1 MKIYDFAQF
10 SETRWNHTGRH
21 NGTPGPDSFLK
32 KAAGGED
39 MIMISPAAMEK
50 FEKNVYIMRSRE
62 EREQRLR
69 DYFTEKVI
77 MRATRGLDRAFPGDE
92 TESLYDSDI
101 APEDGDIILKRTV
114 EILLKQLS

>member
-10 SETRWNHTGRH
+10 SETRSNHTGQY
-21 NGTPGPDSFLK
+21 NGTPDPDSFLK

-50 FEKNVYIMRSRE
+50 YEKNIHIMCFRE

-92 TESLYDSDI
+92 NDSLLDSDI
-101 APEDGDIILKRTV
+101 HPEEGNIILNRTV
-114 EILLKQLS
+114 EILLKQLF